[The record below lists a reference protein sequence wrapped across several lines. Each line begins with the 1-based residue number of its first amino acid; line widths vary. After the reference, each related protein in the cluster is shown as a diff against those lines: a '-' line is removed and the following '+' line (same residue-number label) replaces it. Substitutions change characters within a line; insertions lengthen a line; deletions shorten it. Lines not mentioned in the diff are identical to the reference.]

1 MKIMTFFRR
10 FWILFLF
17 IGNCSNQIDYYEPV
31 YERFSEAP
39 VNHILIQDRD
49 VFDIQMDSVELIQA
63 PESAEYDIGLGHWP
77 IAFKDSLLIV
87 DFNHSAIKS
96 LDIHSGDLL
105 NQYDFQGRGPGEYQR
120 IDYFFATDNYF
131 LIIDRSAS
139 KVIRYSQLWEHIDD
153 HLLEGLNT
161 MTLFSSYTYQAP
173 YFYYPAGADENYLIY
188 ALNLEDKGVE
198 SEAFHNRIISLGKKP
213 VQYNDLWIDSSPNGE
228 LLIAHTSMPMLFLYD
243 SEKYLDQILRIHFP
257 GIEKI
262 ERSQTSSDLDNRGGI
277 NGQGE
282 QILLNPPPIDIETD
296 RSISMNNLI
305 ADIFYADNL
314 IFIKYNNVRTGA
326 ENNFITILKKKDNHW
341 IHFGSYRFYKQD
353 GSMFSAFNLT
363 WSEPWLY
370 LASQFEENIIRVN
383 VENLPRV
390 D

>member
-1 MKIMTFFRR
+1 MIIIRR

-31 YERFSEAP
+31 YERFAEVP
-39 VNHILIQDRD
+39 VNHISIQDRD
-49 VFDIQMDSVELIQA
+49 VFDVQMDSVELIQA

-77 IAFKDSLLIV
+77 IAFNDSLLLV
-87 DFNHSAIKS
+87 NFNHSAIKS
-96 LDIHSGDLL
+96 LDIQSGDLL
-105 NQYDFQGRGPGEYQR
+105 NLYDFQGRGPGEYQR
-120 IDYFFATDNYF
+120 IDYFLSTDSYF
-131 LIIDRSAS
+131 LIVDRSAS
-139 KVIRYSQLWEHIDD
+139 KVIRYNHFWEHIDD

-161 MTLFSSYTYQAP
+161 MTLFSSYTYHVP

-188 ALNLEDKGVE
+188 TLDLEEEGLE
-198 SEAFHNRIISLGKKP
+198 SKAFHNRIISLGKRP

-228 LLIAHTSMPMLFLYD
+228 LLISHASMPMLFIYD
-243 SEKYLDQILRIHFP
+243 NEKRLEQILRIHFP

-262 ERSQTSSDLDNRGGI
+262 ERSQTSSDFDNRGGI
-277 NGQGE
+277 NEQGE
-282 QILLNPPPIDIETD
+282 QILMNPPPIDIQSNK
-296 RSISMNNLI
+296 RISMSNLI
-305 ADIFYADNL
+305 ADVFHAGNL

-326 ENNFITILKKKDNHW
+326 ENNFITILQKKENQW
-341 IHFGSYRFYKQD
+341 VHFGSYRFFKED
-353 GSMFSAFNLT
+353 GNIFSVFNLT
-363 WSEPWLY
+363 WSDPWLY